1 MLGLAFFGLLHNE
14 VMDSWSSRTQTREK
28 AVAVRMEL
36 QTFSRHMSS
45 RLQIWRTSSEH
56 DQFKFFDDSVP
67 LETSQLCLL
76 TGKALAIGELEMND
90 GQWEMITLN
99 DDNWPL
105 LFDHVPDD
113 VLTRNPFGTYFQM
126 EQFGDDFGVHQENS
140 VDRALYVEIFVE
152 QHRQHRLSI
161 LPFRLEF

>member
-76 TGKALAIGELEMND
+76 TGKALAIGESLIM
-90 GQWEMITLN
+90 
-99 DDNWPL
+99 
-105 LFDHVPDD
+105 
-113 VLTRNPFGTYFQM
+113 FQM
-126 EQFGDDFGVHQENS
+126 MCWLETRSEPISRWNNLETTLVCIKKTRWTGHCTLKFS
-140 VDRALYVEIFVE
+140 
-152 QHRQHRLSI
+152 LSSTDNI
-161 LPFRLEF
+161 ACRYYRSD